1 VLYRA
6 SSVVEELS
14 ATASPPRP
22 PLPAPLWTL
31 PPEPPVAEALA
42 SVGPLV
48 LVASF
53 GTVVSPD

>member
-1 VLYRA
+1 
-6 SSVVEELS
+6 VVEELS